1 MVKFIPKD
9 SKELKSA
16 TLISRFMQSTVT
28 SKDFD
33 QYISSMEIVPN
44 FNSNI
49 EEIHY

>member
-1 MVKFIPKD
+1 MVKFIPGD

-16 TLISRFMQSTVT
+16 TLISRFRKSTVT
-28 SKDFD
+28 SEDFD
-33 QYISSMEIVPN
+33 QYISSMEIVPD